1 VRVNRSSLL
10 LIFVLAWTVIASD
23 WVSCLGTC
31 NGFGSNYLVRPQG
44 DESYWRAEIYYFMDF
59 DNCNNVN
66 SVCGNSYT
74 SPTFNQTT
82 GNGTAKYWMNSA
94 NKLYLTGSYE
104 QAASS
109 YDKAVNLDPSL
120 TQGWLNMGN
129 TLYLLSRYQESLDA
143 YNATLKLDPLN
154 ANATMGIEKVL
165 LALNKTGGS
174 NVSTGMSR

>member
-1 VRVNRSSLL
+1 MRVNRSSLL

-23 WVSCLGTC
+23 WVSCIGSC

-66 SVCGNSYT
+66 SVCGNSHT
-74 SPTFNQTT
+74 SPTFIQTA
-82 GNGTAKYWMNSA
+82 GNNTANYWMSNA
-94 NKLYLTGSYE
+94 DKLYLTGSYE

-109 YDKAVNLDPSL
+109 YDNAVKLDPSL
-120 TQGWLNMGN
+120 TEGWLNMGN
-129 TLYLLSRYQESLDA
+129 TLYLLNRYQESLDA
-143 YNATLKLDPLN
+143 YNAALKLDPLS
-154 ANATMGIEKVL
+154 ANATMGKENVL

-174 NVSTGMSR
+174 NASTGMPR